1 MPVPRVDGGA
11 PAAESGSS
19 PLARIDLHC
28 HSRYSAS
35 PNNWLAHGLG
45 LRESYTDPHLVYRV
59 AKSRGM
65 THVTLTDHDTLDG
78 GLRLAHHDD
87 FIIGEEVTS
96 FFPSEAVQLHV
107 LVWGID
113 ERQHREMAELRFNVF
128 ELVDYLREGNLA
140 HCLAHP
146 FSLVTGTLR
155 GDQVESLLLLFD
167 LWETRNGLASRAEN
181 TLASDLVAHS
191 GDLRARLS
199 GKSPAAA
206 EARPIGA
213 CAGSDDHSGLDA
225 GTTFT
230 LVDLD
235 DDADTPLAALMRG
248 RGRVRGAHGS
258 TAKLAHTGV
267 SLLLKGGENRGPLVR
282 GALRQATRSDL
293 FWELLERPRNRRLA
307 ARAASVIASA
317 GWRRGGEPRSLA
329 GTAVREASASFLG
342 GATDAGIRHEQLE
355 ALADST
361 WRRAMHERLGDLAKV
376 DFQSLAADADRLRRL
391 FETQALLS
399 PYLLASGYHARQRR
413 NAATATAMLAARDL
427 VPQPPATTMP
437 RIAMFTDTYDEVN
450 GVGSVLRE
458 LVQHAVGNDW
468 PFTLVSAGPGR
479 SSQPCRDIFAA
490 VESTFLDVYRG
501 FPFALLP
508 ILEVLRW
515 CEAAD
520 VEVIHAATPGPVG
533 LVAWLVASSLDVPFV
548 ATYHT
553 DLPQLGFSLTGDH
566 LLRESLWAYVRLFYD
581 QCEVVFCPSDS
592 TRRSLVEHRVRSRFE
607 PFEQAVDCSLFT
619 PARRDDELRQTLGGG
634 RQILLWVGRISPEK
648 GLDTLAGA
656 VATLRARRDDVQ
668 LVIVG
673 EGPGE
678 VSLREQAGDAIF
690 LGVKRGEELA
700 AIYASADIF
709 VFPGNAETFGQVV
722 LEAAAAGLPAVVSAG
737 SGVDEAVVR
746 DVTALTV
753 APGDQR
759 GFLAALE
766 RLLDDRELAARM
778 GAAAREFAAAR
789 TWPTTFERLAH
800 TYRSLT
806 EQGGAAP

>member
-1 MPVPRVDGGA
+1 MPVPRVDGET
-11 PAAESGSS
+11 PVAESGGSS
-19 PLARIDLHC
+19 QARIDLHC

-35 PNNWLAHGLG
+35 PNHWLARELG
-45 LRESYTDPHLVYRV
+45 LRESYTDPHLVYRM

-65 THVTLTDHDTLDG
+65 THVTLTDHDTIEG
-78 GLRLAHHDD
+78 GLKLAHHDD
-87 FIIGEEVTS
+87 FIIGEEVTA

-128 ELVDYLREGNLA
+128 ELVGYLREGNAA

-146 FSLVTGTLR
+146 FSLVTGALR
-155 GDQVESLLLLFD
+155 GDQIESLLLLFN

-181 TLASDLVAHS
+181 TLASDLVARS

-199 GKSPAAA
+199 GTTPAGTDP
-206 EARPIGA
+206 RPIGA

-235 DDADTPLAALMRG
+235 HAADTPLAALMRG

-267 SLLLKGGENRGPLVR
+267 SLLLKGGENRGALVR

-293 FWELLERPRNRRLA
+293 LWQLLERPRNRRLV

-317 GWRRGGEPRSLA
+317 TWRRGDEPRSLA
-329 GTAVREASASFLG
+329 GTAVREAR
-342 GATDAGIRHEQLE
+342 AGILTSITEGGIDHEQLE
-355 ALADST
+355 SLAENT
-361 WRRAMHERLGDLAKV
+361 WRSAMHERLADLAHV
-376 DFQSLAADADRLRRL
+376 DFQSLTADSDRLRRL
-391 FETQALLS
+391 FETQTLLT
-399 PYLLASGYHARQRR
+399 PYLLASGYSARQRR
-413 NAATATAMLAARDL
+413 SAAAATACLAARGL
-427 VPQPPATTMP
+427 APEPVAPSMP
-437 RIAMFTDTYDEVN
+437 RVAMFTDTFEEVN
-450 GVGSVLRE
+450 GVSTVLHE
-458 LVQHAVGNDW
+458 LVGYAVDDEW
-468 PFTLVSAGPGR
+468 PFTLVSAGAER
-479 SSQPCRDIFAA
+479 SSHPCRDVFAA
-490 VESTFLDVYRG
+490 VESKSLDVYRG

-533 LVAWLVASSLDVPFV
+533 LVAWLIASSLDVPFV

-581 QCEVVFCPSDS
+581 QCEVVFCPSES
-592 TRRSLVEHRVRSRFE
+592 TRRSLAEHRVRSRFE
-607 PFEQAVDCSLFT
+607 PFEQAVDCGLFT

-648 GLDTLAGA
+648 GLETLAA
-656 VATLRARRDDVQ
+656 TAATLRGRRDDVQ
-668 LVIVG
+668 FVIVG

-678 VSLREQAGDAIF
+678 ASLREQAGDAIF
-690 LGVKRGEELA
+690 LGVKTGEELA

-709 VFPGNAETFGQVV
+709 IFPGYAETFGQVV

-759 GFLAALE
+759 GFVVAVE
-766 RLLDDRELAARM
+766 SLLDDRELSARM
-778 GAAAREFAAAR
+778 GAAAREFATAR
-789 TWPTTFERLAH
+789 TWPTTFDRLAYA
-800 TYRSLT
+800 YRSLSF
-806 EQGGAAP
+806 